1 MKKAV
6 SVTLADDNLLWL
18 KGQAAATTGGNVSEV
33 IDRLVRKARTSGGDE
48 VTARSV
54 VGTIDLPSDV
64 DLEEAGSYV
73 RDVFERSLRRPLL
86 VGEHAPRAKKRA
98 KRG

>member
-1 MKKAV
+1 MRKPV

-33 IDRLVRKARTSGGDE
+33 LDRLVRKARTGGMQE
-48 VTARSV
+48 IATRSV
-54 VGTIDLPSDV
+54 VGTIDLPADGLQESD
-64 DLEEAGSYV
+64 SYV
-73 RDVFERSLRRPLL
+73 RDLFERSLRRPQPMRERPI
-86 VGEHAPRAKKRA
+86 GTRPRA

>member
-1 MKKAV
+1 M

-33 IDRLVRKARTSGGDE
+33 LDRLVQKARTGGTQE
-48 VTARSV
+48 IATRSV
-54 VGTIDLPSDV
+54 AGTIDLPADEPDDSD
-64 DLEEAGSYV
+64 SYV
-73 RDVFERSLRRPLL
+73 RDLFERSLRRP
-86 VGEHAPRAKKRA
+86 VPMRERPMRTRPRT